1 MVYGFDSRRRYKTR
15 PLSFHEPKGR
25 VFLLLI
31 ISIISNQLNA
41 VWEIY
46 KNPPLPYF
54 DMYYN
59 GGFRFMILP
68 SAPLSGFQDNG
79 TISRNCDKRV
89 VIGFKF
95 NRLRLSA
102 QEVNG

>member
-25 VFLLLI
+25 VFYAPYNI
-31 ISIISNQLNA
+31 NQLDA

-54 DMYYN
+54 DMYDN
-59 GGFRFMILP
+59 GGFRLMILS
-68 SAPLSGFQDNG
+68 SAS
-79 TISRNCDKRV
+79 
-89 VIGFKF
+89 
-95 NRLRLSA
+95 LRLSR
-102 QEVNG
+102 

>member
-25 VFLLLI
+25 VFMLLI
-31 ISIISNQLNA
+31 ISIVKQPYLNA

-46 KNPPLPYF
+46 KNPPLSYISKY
-54 DMYYN
+54 DN

-68 SAPLSGFQDNG
+68 SAS
-79 TISRNCDKRV
+79 
-89 VIGFKF
+89 
-95 NRLRLSA
+95 LRLSR
-102 QEVNG
+102 